1 MVNVLMKL
9 INIQSY
15 YDCPQIYILRLT
27 LISIKMYEIVIKQ
40 IINNGLIPKIIKFI
54 TVFRNQ
60 N

>member
-1 MVNVLMKL
+1 MKL